1 MSDLTWDRI
10 GAACG
15 IVWFPVDMLA
25 FFFTSTAHAVPGSGA
40 ASTGEITR
48 LLATPPPAQAW
59 VGEYLYALGALLF
72 LVFTTRLW
80 VVLWRSEGGRG
91 WLSVTA
97 LGAGLIY
104 VALKAPQHATI
115 QVLWTR
121 AGHGLDVQ
129 VGAALWDAYQILLF
143 ASLSFNA
150 LMVLAA
156 GGVILRERVLPGWLG
171 WSALGVAA
179 ALLAA
184 VITHVFPLAFLFA
197 VWVTAAGV
205 VLFLRSEPPLA
216 ADRAVTAP
224 VAASPR

>member
-1 MSDLTWDRI
+1 MSDRTLDRI

-15 IVWFPVDMLA
+15 VVWFPVEILA
-25 FFFTSTAHAVPGSGA
+25 FFLTSTAHAVPVSRA
-40 ASTGEITR
+40 ASTEEITR
-48 LLATPPPAQAW
+48 LLAAPPPAQAW

-80 VVLWRSEGGRG
+80 AALWRSEGGRG

-97 LGAGLIY
+97 LGAGLVY
-104 VALKAPQHATI
+104 VALKAPEHATI

-129 VGAALWDAYQILLF
+129 SGAALWDAYQSLLF
-143 ASLSFNA
+143 ASLAFDA
-150 LMVLAA
+150 VMALAA
-156 GGVILRERVLPGWLG
+156 GAVILRTQALPRWLG

-184 VITHVFPLAFLFA
+184 VITHVFNIAFLFA
-197 VWVTAAGV
+197 FWVTAIGF
-205 VLFLRSEPPLA
+205 VLFLRADAPRPSA
-216 ADRAVTAP
+216 AVARP
-224 VAASPR
+224 SAAS